1 MRRRRSLERQTVR
14 SVPIGRPCDE
24 RSLASCVQTVAWR
37 SRISQRGRR
46 KHPSQI
52 ALGAHRATFGH
63 WLNLF
68 HGGSRD
74 HRSARCY
81 RQSKCTS
88 LRQPCAPTAIG
99 EGGFCSGLF
108 ITHLLL
114 LSNRIVHFHSLS
126 STWCTVVSR
135 FTGIVRFSSTRVELK
150 LNSTPLCQTAFSRQQ
165 PACHRKASA
174 SSKVELSNHHR
185 SCRLSCRA
193 DRLSTCRAGKKQA
206 CLPSPCRK
214 DSALSSS
221 HPHS

>member
-1 MRRRRSLERQTVR
+1 MRRRRSLEPQTVR

-99 EGGFCSGLF
+99 ERGFCSGLF

-114 LSNRIVHFHSLS
+114 LGNQSAHFHVLS
-126 STWCTVVSR
+126 PAWCTVVSPLNDVER
-135 FTGIVRFSSTRVELK
+135 IPCVRIELK
-150 LNSTPLCQTAFSRQQ
+150 MNSTPLCQTAFSDGN
-165 PACHRKASA
+165 PHAA
-174 SSKVELSNHHR
+174 E
-185 SCRLSCRA
+185 
-193 DRLSTCRAGKKQA
+193 KQA
-206 CLPSPCRK
+206 SLAR
-214 DSALSSS
+214 
-221 HPHS
+221 

>member
-99 EGGFCSGLF
+99 ERGFCGGLF

-114 LSNRIVHFHSLS
+114 LGSLIVHFHGLS
-126 STWCTVVSR
+126 STWCTAVSLIIR
-135 FTGIVRFSSTRVELK
+135 VGRFSGTRAELK
-150 LNSTPLCQTAFSRQQ
+150 LNSTTTYRSG
-165 PACHRKASA
+165 AS
-174 SSKVELSNHHR
+174 
-185 SCRLSCRA
+185 
-193 DRLSTCRAGKKQA
+193 
-206 CLPSPCRK
+206 
-214 DSALSSS
+214 
-221 HPHS
+221 

>member
-99 EGGFCSGLF
+99 ERGFCGGLF

-114 LSNRIVHFHSLS
+114 LSNQNVRSHHRS
-126 STWCTVVSR
+126 STWCTVVFQLTEMNRISHP
-135 FTGIVRFSSTRVELK
+135 RVELK
-150 LNSTPLCQTAFSRQQ
+150 LNSTPFYRSGASRQKYAKKPTPQ
-165 PACHRKASA
+165 GSA
-174 SSKVELSNHHR
+174 H
-185 SCRLSCRA
+185 
-193 DRLSTCRAGKKQA
+193 
-206 CLPSPCRK
+206 
-214 DSALSSS
+214 
-221 HPHS
+221 

>member
-1 MRRRRSLERQTVR
+1 MLRRRSLERQTVR

-108 ITHLLL
+108 ITHLLPL
-114 LSNRIVHFHSLS
+114 DTSSWLSLDFAAPFGQVRALLIRLSNCLRACMEESWKNRDAGSQDGETRPFPAQNTFDTAATASFLA
-126 STWCTVVSR
+126 SR
-135 FTGIVRFSSTRVELK
+135 L
-150 LNSTPLCQTAFSRQQ
+150 
-165 PACHRKASA
+165 
-174 SSKVELSNHHR
+174 
-185 SCRLSCRA
+185 
-193 DRLSTCRAGKKQA
+193 TCV
-206 CLPSPCRK
+206 
-214 DSALSSS
+214 
-221 HPHS
+221 

>member
-114 LSNRIVHFHSLS
+114 LSNQIVYSHGLS
-126 STWCTVVSR
+126 STWCIGVPL
-135 FTGIVRFSSTRVELK
+135 FAGIWQFSSTRVELNM
-150 LNSTPLCQTAFSRQQ
+150 NSTPMFARQLPSGLHSRRGGRTPLARPD
-165 PACHRKASA
+165 PARCAQHSRPCAGRPRPRAPRRIPRRWRPRRAAS
-174 SSKVELSNHHR
+174 
-185 SCRLSCRA
+185 
-193 DRLSTCRAGKKQA
+193 RAG
-206 CLPSPCRK
+206 PTP
-214 DSALSSS
+214 
-221 HPHS
+221 

>member
-114 LSNRIVHFHSLS
+114 LSNQTAHFHVLS
-126 STWCTVVSR
+126 SACCTVVSPLHAVER
-135 FTGIVRFSSTRVELK
+135 ISRVRIELK
-150 LNSTPLCQTAFSRQQ
+150 MNSTPLCQTAFSDGN
-165 PACHRKASA
+165 PHAA
-174 SSKVELSNHHR
+174 E
-185 SCRLSCRA
+185 
-193 DRLSTCRAGKKQA
+193 KQA
-206 CLPSPCRK
+206 SLAR
-214 DSALSSS
+214 
-221 HPHS
+221 

>member
-99 EGGFCSGLF
+99 ERGFCSGLF

-114 LSNRIVHFHSLS
+114 LSNQNMYGGTLS
-126 STWCTVVSR
+126 SLQCLSVYHVHG
-135 FTGIVRFSSTRVELK
+135 FTPKSMSA
-150 LNSTPLCQTAFSRQQ
+150 LNSNELNAFLSFGGL
-165 PACHRKASA
+165 PTEVCTKANSA
-174 SSKVELSNHHR
+174 S
-185 SCRLSCRA
+185 
-193 DRLSTCRAGKKQA
+193 DR
-206 CLPSPCRK
+206 
-214 DSALSSS
+214 
-221 HPHS
+221 

>member
-114 LSNRIVHFHSLS
+114 LGNQTAHFHVLS
-126 STWCTVVSR
+126 SAWCTVVSPLNDVER
-135 FTGIVRFSSTRVELK
+135 ISRVRIELK
-150 LNSTPLCQTAFSRQQ
+150 MNSTPSARRRFPTATRM
-165 PACHRKASA
+165 PRK
-174 SSKVELSNHHR
+174 NR
-185 SCRLSCRA
+185 RL
-193 DRLSTCRAGKKQA
+193 
-206 CLPSPCRK
+206 
-214 DSALSSS
+214 
-221 HPHS
+221 

>member
-1 MRRRRSLERQTVR
+1 MRRRRSLERQAVR

-126 STWCTVVSR
+126 STWCTVVSL
-135 FTGIVRFSSTRVELK
+135 TTEMIKVSSARINSL
-150 LNSTPLCQTAFSRQQ
+150 LNSAIP
-165 PACHRKASA
+165 
-174 SSKVELSNHHR
+174 N
-185 SCRLSCRA
+185 
-193 DRLSTCRAGKKQA
+193 
-206 CLPSPCRK
+206 
-214 DSALSSS
+214 
-221 HPHS
+221 

>member
-52 ALGAHRATFGH
+52 ALGA
-63 WLNLF
+63 
-68 HGGSRD
+68 
-74 HRSARCY
+74 RCY

-99 EGGFCSGLF
+99 ERGFCSGLF

-114 LSNRIVHFHSLS
+114 LGNQSAHFHVLS
-126 STWCTVVSR
+126 PAWCTVVSPLNDVER
-135 FTGIVRFSSTRVELK
+135 IPRVRIELK
-150 LNSTPLCQTAFSRQQ
+150 MNSTPLCQTAFSDGN
-165 PACHRKASA
+165 PHAA
-174 SSKVELSNHHR
+174 E
-185 SCRLSCRA
+185 
-193 DRLSTCRAGKKQA
+193 KQA
-206 CLPSPCRK
+206 SLAR
-214 DSALSSS
+214 
-221 HPHS
+221 

>member
-37 SRISQRGRR
+37 SRISQRSRR

-99 EGGFCSGLF
+99 ERGFCSGLF

-114 LSNRIVHFHSLS
+114 LSNQNMYGGTLS
-126 STWCTVVSR
+126 SLQCLSVYHVHG
-135 FTGIVRFSSTRVELK
+135 FTPKSMSA
-150 LNSTPLCQTAFSRQQ
+150 LNSNELNAFLSFGGL
-165 PACHRKASA
+165 PTEVCTKANSA
-174 SSKVELSNHHR
+174 S
-185 SCRLSCRA
+185 
-193 DRLSTCRAGKKQA
+193 DR
-206 CLPSPCRK
+206 
-214 DSALSSS
+214 
-221 HPHS
+221 

>member
-52 ALGAHRATFGH
+52 GLGAHRATFGH

-114 LSNRIVHFHSLS
+114 LSNQIVHSHGLS
-126 STWCTVVSR
+126 STRCTTVSPLTEISR
-135 FTGIVRFSSTRVELK
+135 ISRARVELK
-150 LNSTPLCQTAFSRQQ
+150 LNSTSICRSG
-165 PACHRKASA
+165 AS
-174 SSKVELSNHHR
+174 K
-185 SCRLSCRA
+185 
-193 DRLSTCRAGKKQA
+193 
-206 CLPSPCRK
+206 
-214 DSALSSS
+214 
-221 HPHS
+221 

>member
-114 LSNRIVHFHSLS
+114 LNNRNWHCRIPS
-126 STWCTVVSR
+126 SPWCTQ
-135 FTGIVRFSSTRVELK
+135 IHPVREFRTSTPARVELK
-150 LNSTPLCQTAFSRQQ
+150 MNSTQDCRPGDSRRGDT
-165 PACHRKASA
+165 CKATGA
-174 SSKVELSNHHR
+174 K
-185 SCRLSCRA
+185 
-193 DRLSTCRAGKKQA
+193 
-206 CLPSPCRK
+206 
-214 DSALSSS
+214 
-221 HPHS
+221 HPV

>member
-114 LSNRIVHFHSLS
+114 LSNQIVCFLGLS
-126 STWCTVVSR
+126 STWCTAVSPLTEISR
-135 FTGIVRFSSTRVELK
+135 ISRARVELK
-150 LNSTPLCQTAFSRQQ
+150 LNSTSVYRFAV
-165 PACHRKASA
+165 ACNAH
-174 SSKVELSNHHR
+174 SN
-185 SCRLSCRA
+185 
-193 DRLSTCRAGKKQA
+193 K
-206 CLPSPCRK
+206 
-214 DSALSSS
+214 
-221 HPHS
+221 

>member
-52 ALGAHRATFGH
+52 ALGAHRAAFGH

-108 ITHLLL
+108 ISHLLL
-114 LSNRIVHFHSLS
+114 LSNQFVHFHGLS
-126 STWCTVVSR
+126 STWCTAVSPLNDVER
-135 FTGIVRFSSTRVELK
+135 ISHVRIELK
-150 LNSTPLCQTAFSRQQ
+150 MNSTPLCQTAFSDGN
-165 PACHRKASA
+165 PHAA
-174 SSKVELSNHHR
+174 E
-185 SCRLSCRA
+185 
-193 DRLSTCRAGKKQA
+193 KQA
-206 CLPSPCRK
+206 SLAR
-214 DSALSSS
+214 
-221 HPHS
+221 